1 MSKVRSLCD
10 NDAQNYHIQRS
21 KRVNG
26 SERRVSFRKTG
37 NSDNMLSSG
46 AMASASPI
54 SIETPVIQLH
64 QCGIP
69 RLGQPTARKLALA
82 LATLS
87 GKTDASEATVEDLLN
102 YLPMRYE
109 DRSNLARIT
118 NLYDGLE
125 ASLELYVRVAG
136 GFQVG
141 KNRGPKQPKLFI
153 FEITASDPERTG
165 KPVVVWWFVSGRAA
179 QRIIAYNK
187 QRFSKGARFIAYGK
201 WEWDT
206 RRNTFALRL
215 NKPDELEMLPGT
227 WTPPEIGL
235 LRLAEENV
243 EKEEVEKENG
253 GTAGDDES
261 LIDEEDAIE
270 DEEAGDPGMA
280 AIHVGRRVPVYRK
293 LGEFRSKRL
302 REIVHAVFSQINDA
316 SITETLPAELRSKH
330 QLIGR
335 AEALRRI
342 HFPSEEDSIELY
354 EKARSPA
361 HLRLIFEEFFWVAL
375 SLGLRRGE
383 RIKEPKGA
391 VIEITDRIRDSLAS
405 ILPFQLTGA
414 QERVIARI
422 FDDMQSD
429 APMNR
434 LLQGDV
440 GSGKTIVALEAMLA
454 AMENGYQAALMA
466 PTEILAEQ
474 HSRNIKRLL
483 AKTSYRV
490 ELLMGSLRAT
500 EKRRL
505 HKDVAAGDVH
515 AVIGTHALIQES
527 VAFSKLGLIVIDEQH
542 RFGVLQRA
550 ELRARGFHPDVLVM
564 TATPIPRSLAMT
576 AYGDL
581 DVSVIDE
588 LPPGRTPIKT
598 VVVGEDQRTG
608 VYKGVER
615 EVRAGRQVYVVYP
628 LVEESEK
635 MDLKDATR
643 MFEQLRDRVFP
654 NFTIGLVHGK
664 MKSAD
669 KEEVMRRFVNGE
681 IQILVATTVVEVG
694 VDVPNASL
702 MVIEHAERFGL
713 SQLHQLRGRVGRGAE
728 KSYCV
733 LLASDKQTSVARE
746 RLGIMEETSDGF
758 RIAEKDL
765 EIRGPGEVL
774 GTRQSGMPTFRIGNL
789 VRDIEILETARREA
803 DFYLTTRRRTRE
815 TSELIERVR
824 ADVRFGLAAIG

>member
-1 MSKVRSLCD
+1 MSL
-10 NDAQNYHIQRS
+10 YQR
-21 KRVNG
+21 
-26 SERRVSFRKTG
+26 
-37 NSDNMLSSG
+37 
-46 AMASASPI
+46 
-54 SIETPVIQLH
+54 
-64 QCGIP
+64 GIP
-69 RLGQPTARKLALA
+69 RLGQTTARKLGLA
-82 LATLS
+82 LATLA

-109 DRSNLARIT
+109 DRSNLAHIS

-125 ASLELYVRVAG
+125 ASLELYVRVSG

-141 KNRGPKQPKLFI
+141 KNRGPKAPKLFI
-153 FEITASDPERTG
+153 FEVTASDPERTG
-165 KPVVVWWFVSGRAA
+165 KPVVVWWFVSGRQA
-179 QRIIAYNK
+179 QRIIAYHRQK
-187 QRFSKGARFIAYGK
+187 FTRGARFIAYGK

-206 RRNTFALRL
+206 RRNTFTLRL
-215 NKPDELEMLPGT
+215 NKPDELETLPGT

-235 LRLAEENV
+235 LRLAAESEGKAV
-243 EKEEVEKENG
+243 
-253 GTAGDDES
+253 AGDIEAGNGES
-261 LIDEEDAIE
+261 VKGEEGEASETVDAAEDGGLTDE
-270 DEEAGDPGMA
+270 DEAVEDEDAGDPVLA

-302 REIVHAVFSQINDA
+302 REIVYAVLAQLDDA
-316 SITETLPAELRSKH
+316 SVTETLPEDLRTRHK
-330 QLIGR
+330 LIGR

-342 HFPSEEDSIELY
+342 HFPSEADPIALY
-354 EKARSPA
+354 EQGRSLA

-375 SLGLRRGE
+375 ALGLRRGE

-391 VIEITDRIRDSLAS
+391 VIELTERIRASLAS

-440 GSGKTIVALEAMLA
+440 GSGKTIVALQAMLA

-483 AKTSYRV
+483 AATSYRV
-490 ELLMGSLRAT
+490 ELLIGSLRAT

-515 AVIGTHALIQES
+515 AIIGTHALIQES
-527 VAFSKLGLIVIDEQH
+527 VSFTKLGLIVIDEQH

-598 VVVGEDQRTG
+598 VVVGEDKRQG
-608 VYKGVER
+608 VYNGVER

-635 MDLKDATR
+635 VDLKDATR
-643 MFEQLRDRVFP
+643 MYEQLRDRIFP
-654 NFTIGLVHGK
+654 NFNIGLVHGK

-669 KEEVMRRFVNGE
+669 KEDVMRRFVSGE

-733 LLASDKQTSVARE
+733 LLASDKQTSIAQE

-774 GTRQSGMPTFRIGNL
+774 GTRQSGMPTFRVGNL

-803 DFYLTTRRRTRE
+803 DYYLTTRRMTRE

>member
-1 MSKVRSLCD
+1 MATD
-10 NDAQNYHIQRS
+10 
-21 KRVNG
+21 
-26 SERRVSFRKTG
+26 
-37 NSDNMLSSG
+37 SS
-46 AMASASPI
+46 I
-54 SIETPVIQLH
+54 RLDTPVVELYRF
-64 QCGIP
+64 GIT
-69 RLGQPTARKLALA
+69 RFGQPTARKLALA
-82 LATLS
+82 LAALA
-87 GKTDASEATVEDLLN
+87 GKTDATEATIEDLLD

-109 DRSNLARIT
+109 DRSNLARVSD
-118 NLYDGLE
+118 LHDGME

-141 KNRGPKQPKLFI
+141 KNRGPKAPPLYI
-153 FEITASDPERTG
+153 FEVTASDPERTS
-165 KPVVVWWFVSGRAA
+165 KPVVVWTFISGRQA
-179 QRIIAYNK
+179 QRIVAYNK
-187 QRFSKGARFIAYGK
+187 QKFPRGARFIAFGK
-201 WEWDT
+201 WEWDG

-227 WTPPEIGL
+227 WTPPEHAL
-235 LRLAEENV
+235 LRLAE
-243 EKEEVEKENG
+243 
-253 GTAGDDES
+253 DDSSQANETNEDHDADA
-261 LIDEEDAIE
+261 IDPKKRTEAADNPEEDA
-270 DEEAGDPGMA
+270 EEAAEGAADDPALA

-302 REIVHAVFSQINDA
+302 REIMHHVLELVPDEA
-316 SITETLPAELRSKH
+316 ITETLPEDLRARQH
-330 QLIGR
+330 LISR

-342 HFPSEEDSIELY
+342 HFPTEDVPLADY
-354 EKARSPA
+354 ERARSLA

-375 SLGLRRGE
+375 ALALKRGE

-391 VIEITDRIRDSLAS
+391 VIEITDRVRESLAAV
-405 ILPFQLTGA
+405 LPFQLTGA
-414 QERVIARI
+414 QERVVKRI

-440 GSGKTIVALEAMLA
+440 GSGKTIVALQAMLA

-474 HSRNIKRLL
+474 HARNVKRLL
-483 AKTSYRV
+483 ASTPYRV
-490 ELLMGSLRAT
+490 ELLTGSLRAA

-505 HKDVAAGDVH
+505 HKDAAAGEIH

-527 VAFSKLGLIVIDEQH
+527 VAFDKLGLIVIDEQH

-550 ELRARGFHPDVLVM
+550 ELRSRGFHPDVLVM

-598 VVVGEDQRTG
+598 VVVGEDQRGG

-615 EVRAGRQVYVVYP
+615 EIRAGRQGYIVYP

-643 MFEQLRDRVFP
+643 MYEQLRDRVFP
-654 NFTIGLVHGK
+654 HFSIGLLHGK
-664 MKSAD
+664 LKSAE
-669 KEEVMRRFVNGE
+669 KEDAMRRFVSGE
-681 IQILVATTVVEVG
+681 TQLLVATTVVEVG
-694 VDVPNASL
+694 VDVPNASV

-728 KSYCV
+728 KSFCV

-765 EIRGPGEVL
+765 EIRGPGEVM
-774 GTRQSGMPTFRIGNL
+774 GTRQSGLPTFRIGNL
-789 VRDIEILETARREA
+789 VRDVQILEEARREA
-803 DFYLTTRRRTRE
+803 DYYLSTRKLTRE
-815 TSELIERVR
+815 TSLLVERVR
-824 ADVRFGLAAIG
+824 SDVRFGLASVG

>member
-1 MSKVRSLCD
+1 
-10 NDAQNYHIQRS
+10 
-21 KRVNG
+21 
-26 SERRVSFRKTG
+26 
-37 NSDNMLSSG
+37 MLSSH
-46 AMASASPI
+46 AMADSSPLMLD
-54 SIETPVIQLH
+54 TPIVELYRF
-64 QCGIP
+64 GIP
-69 RLGQPTARKLALA
+69 RFGQPTARKLGLA
-82 LATLS
+82 LASLAA
-87 GKTDASEATVEDLLN
+87 KTDATEATVEDLLN

-109 DRSNLARIT
+109 DRSNLARIES
-118 NLYDGLE
+118 LSDGTE

-153 FEITASDPERTG
+153 FEVTASDPLRTG
-165 KPVVVWWFVSGRAA
+165 KPVVVWWFVSGKQAP
-179 QRIIAYNK
+179 RIIAYHRQK
-187 QRFSKGARFIAYGK
+187 FTRGARFIAFGQ

-206 RRNTFALRL
+206 RRNTFSLRL

-227 WTPPEIGL
+227 WTPPERELI
-235 LRLAEENV
+235 RLAEENGGGEGRGDAGV
-243 EKEEVEKENG
+243 QGRGETTEEEA
-253 GTAGDDES
+253 AGDEEGFEDDDEGN
-261 LIDEEDAIE
+261 A
-270 DEEAGDPGMA
+270 DPALA

-302 REIVHAVFSQINDA
+302 REIVYEVLGRIKDEAFK
-316 SITETLPAELRSKH
+316 ETLPADLLSRQH
-330 QLIGR
+330 LINR
-335 AEALRRI
+335 ADALRRI
-342 HFPSEEDSIELY
+342 HFPTEDVPLADY
-354 EKARSPA
+354 ERARSPA

-375 SLGLRRGE
+375 ALLIQRGE
-383 RIKEPKGA
+383 RVKETKGA
-391 VIEITDRIRDSLAS
+391 VIEITDRVCASLEE
-405 ILPFQLTGA
+405 ILPFQLTSA
-414 QERVIARI
+414 QERVTNRI

-440 GSGKTIVALEAMLA
+440 GSGKTIVALLAMLA
-454 AMENGYQAALMA
+454 AMENNYQAALMV

-474 HSRNIKRLL
+474 HARNIKRLL
-483 AKTSYRV
+483 ARTPYRV
-490 ELLMGSLRAT
+490 ELLIGSLRAT

-505 HKDVAAGDVH
+505 HKDLAAGEIH
-515 AVIGTHALIQES
+515 ACIGTHAVIQES
-527 VAFSKLGLIVIDEQH
+527 VAFQKLGLVVIDEQH

-550 ELRARGFHPDVLVM
+550 ELRARGFNPDVLVM

-598 VVVGEDQRTG
+598 VVLGEDQRAG

-654 NFTIGLVHGK
+654 HFSIGLLHGK
-664 MKSAD
+664 MKAVEKD
-669 KEEVMRRFVNGE
+669 EVMRRFVSGE
-681 IQILVATTVVEVG
+681 VQILVATTVVEVG

-728 KSYCV
+728 QSYCV
-733 LLASDKQTSVARE
+733 LLASDKKTSVARE
-746 RLGIMEETSDGF
+746 RLGIMEETNDGF

-765 EIRGPGEVL
+765 EIRGPGEVM
-774 GTRQSGMPTFRIGNL
+774 GTRQSGLPTFRVGNL
-789 VRDIEILETARREA
+789 VRDVEILEEARREA
-803 DFYLTTRRRTRE
+803 DYYLTTRRMTRE
-815 TSELIERVR
+815 TSRLIERVR
-824 ADVRFGLAAIG
+824 ADARFGLATVG

>member
-1 MSKVRSLCD
+1 
-10 NDAQNYHIQRS
+10 
-21 KRVNG
+21 
-26 SERRVSFRKTG
+26 
-37 NSDNMLSSG
+37 MLSSH
-46 AMASASPI
+46 AMADSSPLMLD
-54 SIETPVIQLH
+54 TPIVELYRF
-64 QCGIP
+64 GIP
-69 RLGQPTARKLALA
+69 RFGQGMARKLGLA
-82 LATLS
+82 LASLAA
-87 GKTDASEATVEDLLN
+87 KTDATEATVEDLLN

-109 DRSNLARIT
+109 DRSNLARIE
-118 NLYDGLE
+118 NLSDGTE

-141 KNRGPKQPKLFI
+141 KNRSPKQPKLFI
-153 FEITASDPERTG
+153 FEVTASDPLRTG
-165 KPVVVWWFVSGRAA
+165 KPVVVWWFVSGKQAP
-179 QRIIAYNK
+179 RIIAYHRQK
-187 QRFSKGARFIAYGK
+187 FTRGARFIAFGQ

-206 RRNTFALRL
+206 RRNTFSLRL

-227 WTPPEIGL
+227 WTPPERELI
-235 LRLAEENV
+235 RLAEENGGGNGGV
-243 EKEEVEKENG
+243 DALTRGRG
-253 GTAGDDES
+253 GTAEEEAAG
-261 LIDEEDAIE
+261 DEEGFE
-270 DEEAGDPGMA
+270 DDDDGTADPALM

-302 REIVHAVFSQINDA
+302 REIMYEVLGKIKDEAFK
-316 SITETLPAELRSKH
+316 ETLPADLLSRQH
-330 QLIGR
+330 LINR
-335 AEALRRI
+335 ADALRRI
-342 HFPSEEDSIELY
+342 HFPTEDVPLADY
-354 EKARSPA
+354 ERARSPA

-375 SLGLRRGE
+375 ALLIQRGE
-383 RIKEPKGA
+383 RVKETKGA
-391 VIEITDRIRDSLAS
+391 VIEITDRVRASLEE
-405 ILPFQLTGA
+405 ILPFQLTSA
-414 QERVIARI
+414 QERVTNRI

-440 GSGKTIVALEAMLA
+440 GSGKTIVALLAMLA
-454 AMENGYQAALMA
+454 AMENNYQTALMV

-474 HSRNIKRLL
+474 HARNIKRLL
-483 AKTSYRV
+483 APTPYRV
-490 ELLMGSLRAT
+490 ELLIGSLRAT

-505 HKDVAAGDVH
+505 HKDLAAGEIH
-515 AVIGTHALIQES
+515 ACIGTHAVIQES
-527 VAFSKLGLIVIDEQH
+527 VAFQKLGLVVIDEQH

-550 ELRARGFHPDVLVM
+550 ELRARGFNPDVLVM

-598 VVVGEDQRTG
+598 VVLGEDQRAG

-654 NFTIGLVHGK
+654 HFSIGLLHGK
-664 MKSAD
+664 MKAAEKD
-669 KEEVMRRFVNGE
+669 EVMRRFVSGE

-728 KSYCV
+728 QSYCV
-733 LLASDKQTSVARE
+733 LVASDKKTSVARE
-746 RLGIMEETSDGF
+746 RLGIMEETNDGF

-765 EIRGPGEVL
+765 EIRGPGEVM
-774 GTRQSGMPTFRIGNL
+774 GTRQSGLPTFRVGNL
-789 VRDIEILETARREA
+789 VRDVEILEEARREA
-803 DFYLTTRRRTRE
+803 DYYLTTRRMTRE
-815 TSELIERVR
+815 TSKLIERVR
-824 ADVRFGLAAIG
+824 ADARFGLATVG